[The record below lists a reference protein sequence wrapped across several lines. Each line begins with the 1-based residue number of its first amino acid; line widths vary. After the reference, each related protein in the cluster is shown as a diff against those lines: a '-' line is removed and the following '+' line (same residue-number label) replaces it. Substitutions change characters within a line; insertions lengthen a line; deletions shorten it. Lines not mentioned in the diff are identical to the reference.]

1 MGYIKIMHYR
11 YFVLIVSLVAFFGQ
25 VSGQRPLPDELLN
38 NSIEEQI
45 NYLEERTRIYEN
57 YRAIREDMF
66 QKINSNVLDS
76 LRTYKD
82 EIAGLNNHINVLNGK
97 NDSLVFSLEETET
110 SLQEMTRTKNEISV
124 FGLSFNKTV
133 YNTVT
138 WAVIAALLVLL
149 VLGYLVFKRNRS
161 VTVSTKNEIS
171 ELKDEFEEYRQKS
184 RLAREKMTMEHFNE
198 VKKLKERM
206 S

>member
-149 VLGYLVFKRNRS
+149 ILGYLVFKRNRS
-161 VTVSTKNEIS
+161 VTVSTKNEIR

>member
-1 MGYIKIMHYR
+1 M
-11 YFVLIVSLVAFFGQ
+11 LIVSLVAFFGQ

-149 VLGYLVFKRNRS
+149 ILGYLVFKRNRS
-161 VTVSTKNEIS
+161 VTVSTKNEIR